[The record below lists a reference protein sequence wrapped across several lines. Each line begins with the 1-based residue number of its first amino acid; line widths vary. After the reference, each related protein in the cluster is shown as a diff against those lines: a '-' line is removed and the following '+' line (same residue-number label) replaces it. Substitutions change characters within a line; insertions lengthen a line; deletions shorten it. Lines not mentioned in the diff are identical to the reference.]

1 MSKLGLAI
9 AATLSL
15 LMVALAAYAWISL
28 ADVNMDASGIF
39 AMVLGGVA
47 TIGLGA
53 ALMGLLFY
61 SDHKGFDERAGAPFT
76 KGDRKPQ

>member
-1 MSKLGLAI
+1 MSKLGIAV

-15 LMVALAAYAWISL
+15 SMVALAAYAWISL
-28 ADVNMDASGIF
+28 ADVDMDASGLF

-61 SDHKGFDERAGAPFT
+61 SNYKGFDERAGAPFT
-76 KGDRKPQ
+76 KDDWKPR